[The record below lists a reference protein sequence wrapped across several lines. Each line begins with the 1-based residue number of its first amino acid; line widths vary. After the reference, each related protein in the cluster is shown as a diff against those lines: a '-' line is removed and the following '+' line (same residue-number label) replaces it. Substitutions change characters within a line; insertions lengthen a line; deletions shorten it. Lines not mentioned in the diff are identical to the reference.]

1 MIPKVAWKVMF
12 DGVDGERCAFGGAE
26 VLAAALKKLEEEI
39 VGFRDCGD
47 VA

>member
-1 MIPKVAWKVMF
+1 MIPEVTWKMMF

-26 VLAAALKKLEEEI
+26 ILAASFEKLKKEI